1 MAHATRGSMAKIYD
15 LERES
20 LSAALVQA
28 LDWSMYPVMEG
39 CEISWTDE
47 DPEKVNQI
55 FYGQ

>member
-1 MAHATRGSMAKIYD
+1 MAKIYD

-39 CEISWTDE
+39 CEIAWTDE